1 MMDWEFAFKTL
12 WGIGTAAFWLWVN
25 TLSGRLKEAEKE
37 RAALQR
43 EIHDV
48 KLAYATK
55 AEAAANQKTV
65 SDGLARLEAKIDK
78 LNDKLD
84 RKADK

>member
-12 WGIGTAAFWLWVN
+12 WGIATAAGWFWVN
-25 TLSGRLKEAEKE
+25 GISGRLKEADRRAEDLRERLHEVEKSY
-37 RAALQR
+37 R
-43 EIHDV
+43 
-48 KLAYATK
+48 TK
-55 AEAAANQKTV
+55 AEAVADLKTV
-65 SDGLARLEAKIDK
+65 SDGLARLEAKLDK